1 MPGNVAVHSPK
12 PRVIKCPRNDEMAV
26 RRHRGHVAAWRIRE
40 LPAVGR
46 PIPLLV
52 GSREHEEVVAVEM
65 DRVGDAV
72 QRGWLAGDV
81 GRGILSMCTYSATG
95 VWSSMTR
102 TAHSVSLLW
111 VWELAFET

>member
-1 MPGNVAVHSPK
+1 MPGNVAVHGPK

-26 RRHRGHVAAWRIRE
+26 RRHRGHVAARRIRE
-40 LPAVGR
+40 LPADGR

-65 DRVGDAV
+65 DGVGDTV
-72 QRGWLAGDV
+72 QRRLAGDV
-81 GRGILSMCTYSATG
+81 GHGILSMCTYSATG